1 MNDRVSVNYKS
12 IEIKFNIPE
21 DQDLCEMDEE
31 GLECVPRPGYNKAMH
46 QKFIVMLQNRK
57 IFVADEY

>member
-1 MNDRVSVNYKS
+1 MYLKTWNSKIG

-46 QKFIVMLQNRK
+46 QKFIVML
-57 IFVADEY
+57 